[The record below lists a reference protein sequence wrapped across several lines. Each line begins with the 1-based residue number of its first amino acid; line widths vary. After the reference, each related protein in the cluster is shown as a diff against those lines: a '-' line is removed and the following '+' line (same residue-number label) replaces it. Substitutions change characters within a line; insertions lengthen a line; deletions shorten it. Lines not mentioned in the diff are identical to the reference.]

1 MIDLAFITGEISH
14 DDLSLLASED
24 LSTQAGDLKEDMLQV
39 KYPSSILLDVGW
51 HPSFDLDGLFQIRVI
66 RDYDWNDPVFFS
78 EATTIPLLIGALVQA
93 QKKINS
99 DFETECGGDTGK

>member
-51 HPSFDLDGLFQIRVI
+51 YPSFDLDGLFQIRVI
-66 RDYDWNDPVFFS
+66 RDYDWNDPVFFFRS
-78 EATTIPLLIGALVQA
+78 HHNSFANRGTSPSA
-93 QKKINS
+93 KKNQQC
-99 DFETECGGDTGK
+99 FRNGMRW